1 MKTIVLLCGADRSGK
16 TNTLK
21 RFFGVSGRLNPNQLL
36 ERVLDGKKVYAFNLG
51 SPQELAGVFCELDK
65 VKPRIEKRI
74 QKCEQ
79 ASLGQD
85 YFLIIPF
92 TLSVKEGK
100 INERCI
106 LEPIESL
113 KARDFKVVPIY
124 LKKEKTAY
132 LELKDALMNRITKH
146 VIKSDEDYDR
156 QARELETLIKNV

>member
-1 MKTIVLLCGADRSGK
+1 MKTIVLLCGADNSGK
-16 TNTLK
+16 TSTLR
-21 RFFGVSGRLNPNQLL
+21 RFFEFEGDLRSHPLL
-36 ERVLDGKKVYAFNLG
+36 ERTLDGRKVYAFYLG
-51 SPQELAGVFCELDK
+51 SPQELAGGFCDLDE

-79 ASLGQD
+79 ASRGQD

-92 TLSVKEGK
+92 TLSVKEGE

-113 KARDFKVVPIY
+113 KARGFKVVPIY
-124 LKKEKTAY
+124 LRKEKTAY
-132 LELKDALMNRITKH
+132 LELKDSLMNRITKY

-156 QARELETLIKNV
+156 QARELETLIKNI